1 MNPYT
6 PPRRGIKG
14 GGMLCVC
21 QSVQGSVEA
30 RLSLELRPA
39 GTRDEVVSLYWVIL
53 QSVQCA
59 KVLPLDPRT
68 VPWSWR
74 ESTKVA
80 VSPLDPI
87 LSPQL
92 QLWRPAD
99 CMCVC
104 VCVCLCV
111 CVSRVL
117 SRHSSRL
124 SLASTEP

>member
-1 MNPYT
+1 
-6 PPRRGIKG
+6 
-14 GGMLCVC
+14 MLCVC

-30 RLSLELRPA
+30 PLSLELRPA

-87 LSPQL
+87 LSPRL
-92 QLWRPAD
+92 QLCRPVD
-99 CMCVC
+99 CVC
-104 VCVCLCV
+104 VMSPQDAVPDSASPPQSLDP
-111 CVSRVL
+111 SNIVL
-117 SRHSSRL
+117 KGNQL
-124 SLASTEP
+124 F